1 MGYSKS
7 SSIWEVYSNKCPY
20 EEKKKDLRQPN
31 FTSQR
36 TRGKKKKKQTKPT
49 DEAVAIGAWLGWR
62 GGKAPVDNVRRMR
75 SIGGWVVT
83 KGSGLTISHDVEE

>member
-36 TRGKKKKKQTKPT
+36 TREKQKKKSKLSPQTKLWP
-49 DEAVAIGAWLGWR
+49 
-62 GGKAPVDNVRRMR
+62 
-75 SIGGWVVT
+75 
-83 KGSGLTISHDVEE
+83 

>member
-20 EEKKKDLRQPN
+20 KGNKKDLRQPD
-31 FTSQR
+31 FTLQR
-36 TRGKKKKKQTKPT
+36 TRGKKQT
-49 DEAVAIGAWLGWR
+49 AHRLSCGHRCMAWVEGR
-62 GGKAPVDNVRRMR
+62 KGSVDNVRRMS

-83 KGSGLTISHDVEE
+83 KGSGLTIFHDVEE